1 MSNLL
6 KRGTTTISEERIID
20 YNELIKLKLKN
31 IANDREN
38 HGNVDADGFVNG
50 LKADVVEQL
59 LTGSDEDGETAQSQ
73 EDVNN
78 QIAAALEEA
87 NEQAQTIRDE
97 ANEVLAQAHMEA
109 RKIIEDAKRT
119 GYEQGAQNAREE
131 YNAKADELA
140 RDYEAKK
147 AQLEKE
153 YNDMKASM
161 EPELVETITEV
172 FKKITYTVAEDNKD
186 IIIGLING
194 VMKNTD
200 ISNEF
205 IIKVSPEDYKFLVN
219 NQGKIYCSVSKEV
232 TMDIVEDATMKK
244 NQCIIESDTGVYD
257 CSLDIELNNL
267 IEDIKLLSCLH
278 AEMVSVTSPVHDDNT
293 KSSGKSKWIDKET

>member
-219 NQGKIYCSVSKEV
+219 NQGKIYCSVSQEV

-267 IEDIKLLSCLH
+267 IEDIKLLSCL
-278 AEMVSVTSPVHDDNT
+278 
-293 KSSGKSKWIDKET
+293 

>member
-20 YNELIKLKLKN
+20 YNDLIKLKLKN

-267 IEDIKLLSCLH
+267 IEDIKLLSCL
-278 AEMVSVTSPVHDDNT
+278 
-293 KSSGKSKWIDKET
+293 

>member
-131 YNAKADELA
+131 YN
-140 RDYEAKK
+140 
-147 AQLEKE
+147 
-153 YNDMKASM
+153 DMKASM

-232 TMDIVEDATMKK
+232 TMDIIEDATMKK

-267 IEDIKLLSCLH
+267 IEDIKLLSCL
-278 AEMVSVTSPVHDDNT
+278 
-293 KSSGKSKWIDKET
+293 

>member
-244 NQCIIESDTGVYD
+244 NQCIILLYELVDVFLTFSSSSSICDTGR
-257 CSLDIELNNL
+257 
-267 IEDIKLLSCLH
+267 LSFLAACKVLQ
-278 AEMVSVTSPVHDDNT
+278 ECF
-293 KSSGKSKWIDKET
+293 SKMEFSWNIQTGRKRNCQF

>member
-6 KRGTTTISEERIID
+6 KRGTTFISEERIID

-31 IANDREN
+31 IVSDKES
-38 HGNVDADGFVNG
+38 HSNVDADGFVNG

-59 LTGSDEDGETAQSQ
+59 LTGSEDENEAVDSQ
-73 EDVNN
+73 NPDDVKN
-78 QIAAALEEA
+78 QLAAAIEEA
-87 NEQAQTIRDE
+87 NEQARSIKDE

-109 RKIIEDAKRT
+109 GKIIEDAKRT
-119 GYEQGAQNAREE
+119 GYEQGAYNAREE
-131 YNAKADELA
+131 YESKAEALE
-140 RDYEAKK
+140 REYEQKK

-153 YNDMKASM
+153 YNDLKAAI

-172 FKKITYTVAEDNKD
+172 FRKITYTVAEDNKE

-194 VMKNTD
+194 VMKNSD

-205 IIKVSPEDYKFLVN
+205 VIRVSPDDYRFLVN
-219 NQGKIYCSVSKEV
+219 NQGEIYCAVSKEV
-232 TMDIVEDATMKK
+232 NMDIVEDAAMKK

-267 IEDIKLLSCLH
+267 IRDIKLLSC
-278 AEMVSVTSPVHDDNT
+278 TQ
-293 KSSGKSKWIDKET
+293 

>member
-257 CSLDIELNNL
+257 CGLDIELNNL
-267 IEDIKLLSCLH
+267 IEDIKLLSCL
-278 AEMVSVTSPVHDDNT
+278 
-293 KSSGKSKWIDKET
+293 

>member
-1 MSNLL
+1 LSNLL
-6 KRGTTTISEERIID
+6 KRGTTFISEERIID

-31 IANDREN
+31 IVSDKEN
-38 HGNVDADGFVNG
+38 HSNVDADGFVNG

-59 LTGSDEDGETAQSQ
+59 LTGSEDENEAVDSQ
-73 EDVNN
+73 NPDDVKN
-78 QIAAALEEA
+78 QLAAAIEEA
-87 NEQAQTIRDE
+87 NEQARSIKDE

-109 RKIIEDAKRT
+109 GKIIEDAKRT
-119 GYEQGAQNAREE
+119 GYEQGAYNAREE
-131 YNAKADELA
+131 YESKAEALE
-140 RDYEAKK
+140 REYEQKK

-153 YNDMKASM
+153 YNDLKAAI

-172 FKKITYTVAEDNKD
+172 FRKITYTVAEDNKE

-194 VMKNTD
+194 VMKNSD

-205 IIKVSPEDYKFLVN
+205 VIRVSPDDYRFLVN
-219 NQGKIYCSVSKEV
+219 NQGKIYCAVSKEV
-232 TMDIVEDATMKK
+232 NMDIVEDAAMKK

-267 IEDIKLLSCLH
+267 IRDIKLLSC
-278 AEMVSVTSPVHDDNT
+278 TQ
-293 KSSGKSKWIDKET
+293 

>member
-31 IANDREN
+31 IANNREN

-267 IEDIKLLSCLH
+267 IEDIKLLSCL
-278 AEMVSVTSPVHDDNT
+278 
-293 KSSGKSKWIDKET
+293 

>member
-119 GYEQGAQNAREE
+119 GYEHGAQNAREE

-267 IEDIKLLSCLH
+267 IEDIKLLSCL
-278 AEMVSVTSPVHDDNT
+278 
-293 KSSGKSKWIDKET
+293 

>member
-59 LTGSDEDGETAQSQ
+59 LTGSDEDGEAAQSQ

-267 IEDIKLLSCLH
+267 IEDIKLLSCL
-278 AEMVSVTSPVHDDNT
+278 
-293 KSSGKSKWIDKET
+293 

>member
-219 NQGKIYCSVSKEV
+219 NQGKIYCSVSKEG

-244 NQCIIESDTGVYD
+244 IQCIIESDTGVYD

-267 IEDIKLLSCLH
+267 IEDIKLLSCL
-278 AEMVSVTSPVHDDNT
+278 
-293 KSSGKSKWIDKET
+293 

>member
-59 LTGSDEDGETAQSQ
+59 LTGSDEDGEAAQSQ

-97 ANEVLAQAHMEA
+97 ANEVLTQAHMEA

-267 IEDIKLLSCLH
+267 IEDIKLLSCL
-278 AEMVSVTSPVHDDNT
+278 
-293 KSSGKSKWIDKET
+293 

>member
-131 YNAKADELA
+131 YTAKADELA

-267 IEDIKLLSCLH
+267 IEDIKLLSCL
-278 AEMVSVTSPVHDDNT
+278 
-293 KSSGKSKWIDKET
+293 

>member
-6 KRGTTTISEERIID
+6 KRGTTFISEERIID

-31 IANDREN
+31 IVSDKEN
-38 HGNVDADGFVNG
+38 HSNVDADGFVNG

-59 LTGSDEDGETAQSQ
+59 LTGSEDENEAVDSQ
-73 EDVNN
+73 NPDDVKN
-78 QIAAALEEA
+78 QLAAAIEEA
-87 NEQAQTIRDE
+87 NEQARSIKDE

-109 RKIIEDAKRT
+109 GKIIEDAKRT
-119 GYEQGAQNAREE
+119 GYEQGAYNAREE
-131 YNAKADELA
+131 YESKAEALE
-140 RDYEAKK
+140 REYEQKK

-153 YNDMKASM
+153 YNDMKAAI
-161 EPELVETITEV
+161 EPELVEAITEV
-172 FKKITYTVAEDNKD
+172 FRKITYTVAEDNKE

-194 VMKNTD
+194 VMKNSD

-205 IIKVSPEDYKFLVN
+205 VIRVSPDDYRFLVN
-219 NQGKIYCSVSKEV
+219 NQGKIYCAVSKEV
-232 TMDIVEDATMKK
+232 NMDIVEDAAMKK

-267 IEDIKLLSCLH
+267 IRDIKLLSC
-278 AEMVSVTSPVHDDNT
+278 TQ
-293 KSSGKSKWIDKET
+293 

>member
-1 MSNLL
+1 LSNLL

-97 ANEVLAQAHMEA
+97 ANEVLAQAHMDA

-194 VMKNTD
+194 VIKNTD

-267 IEDIKLLSCLH
+267 IEDIKLLSCL
-278 AEMVSVTSPVHDDNT
+278 
-293 KSSGKSKWIDKET
+293 

>member
-97 ANEVLAQAHMEA
+97 ANEELAQAHMEA

-267 IEDIKLLSCLH
+267 IEDIKLLSCL
-278 AEMVSVTSPVHDDNT
+278 
-293 KSSGKSKWIDKET
+293 

>member
-1 MSNLL
+1 LSNLL

-59 LTGSDEDGETAQSQ
+59 LTGSDEDGEAAQSQ

-267 IEDIKLLSCLH
+267 IEDIKLLSCL
-278 AEMVSVTSPVHDDNT
+278 
-293 KSSGKSKWIDKET
+293 

>member
-6 KRGTTTISEERIID
+6 KRGTTFISEERIID

-31 IANDREN
+31 IVSDKES
-38 HGNVDADGFVNG
+38 HSNVDADGFVNG

-59 LTGSDEDGETAQSQ
+59 LTGSEDENEAVDSQ
-73 EDVNN
+73 NPDDVKN
-78 QIAAALEEA
+78 QLAAAIEEA
-87 NEQAQTIRDE
+87 NVQARSIKDE

-109 RKIIEDAKRT
+109 GKIIEDAKRT
-119 GYEQGAQNAREE
+119 GYEQGACNAREE
-131 YNAKADELA
+131 YESKAEALE
-140 RDYEAKK
+140 REYEQKK

-153 YNDMKASM
+153 YNDLKAAI

-172 FKKITYTVAEDNKD
+172 FRKITYTVAEDNKE

-194 VMKNTD
+194 VMKNSD

-205 IIKVSPEDYKFLVN
+205 VIRVSPDDYRFLVN
-219 NQGKIYCSVSKEV
+219 NQGKIYCAVSKEV
-232 TMDIVEDATMKK
+232 NMDIVEDATMKK

-267 IEDIKLLSCLH
+267 IRDIKLLSC
-278 AEMVSVTSPVHDDNT
+278 TQ
-293 KSSGKSKWIDKET
+293 

>member
-6 KRGTTTISEERIID
+6 KRGTTFISEERIID

-31 IANDREN
+31 IVSDKES
-38 HGNVDADGFVNG
+38 HSNVDADGFVNG

-59 LTGSDEDGETAQSQ
+59 LTGSEGENEAVDSQ
-73 EDVNN
+73 NPDDVKN
-78 QIAAALEEA
+78 QLAAAIEEA
-87 NEQAQTIRDE
+87 NEQARSIKDE

-109 RKIIEDAKRT
+109 GKIIEDAKRT
-119 GYEQGAQNAREE
+119 GYEQGAYNAREE
-131 YNAKADELA
+131 YESKAEALE
-140 RDYEAKK
+140 REYEQKK

-153 YNDMKASM
+153 YNDLKAAI

-172 FKKITYTVAEDNKD
+172 FRKITYTVAEDNKE

-194 VMKNTD
+194 VMKNSD

-205 IIKVSPEDYKFLVN
+205 VIRVSPDDYRFLVN
-219 NQGKIYCSVSKEV
+219 NQGKIYCAVSKEV
-232 TMDIVEDATMKK
+232 NMDIVEDAAMKK

-267 IEDIKLLSCLH
+267 IRDIKLLSC
-278 AEMVSVTSPVHDDNT
+278 TQ
-293 KSSGKSKWIDKET
+293 

>member
-6 KRGTTTISEERIID
+6 KRGTTFISEERIID

-31 IANDREN
+31 IVSDKEN
-38 HGNVDADGFVNG
+38 HSNVDADGFVNG

-59 LTGSDEDGETAQSQ
+59 LTGSEDENEAVDSQ
-73 EDVNN
+73 NPDDVKN
-78 QIAAALEEA
+78 QLAAAIEEA
-87 NEQAQTIRDE
+87 NEQARSIKDE

-109 RKIIEDAKRT
+109 GKIIEDAKRT
-119 GYEQGAQNAREE
+119 GYEQGAYNAREE
-131 YNAKADELA
+131 YESKAEALE
-140 RDYEAKK
+140 REYEQKK

-153 YNDMKASM
+153 YNDLKAAI

-172 FKKITYTVAEDNKD
+172 FRKITYTVAEDNKE

-194 VMKNTD
+194 VMKNSD

-205 IIKVSPEDYKFLVN
+205 VIRVSPDDYRFLVN
-219 NQGKIYCSVSKEV
+219 NQGKIYCAVSKKV
-232 TMDIVEDATMKK
+232 NMDIVEDSAMKK

-267 IEDIKLLSCLH
+267 IRDIKLLSC
-278 AEMVSVTSPVHDDNT
+278 TQ
-293 KSSGKSKWIDKET
+293 

>member
-6 KRGTTTISEERIID
+6 KRGTTFISEERIID

-31 IANDREN
+31 IVSDKES
-38 HGNVDADGFVNG
+38 HSSVDADGFVNG

-59 LTGSDEDGETAQSQ
+59 LTGSEDENEAVDSQ
-73 EDVNN
+73 NPDDVKN
-78 QIAAALEEA
+78 QLAAAIEEA
-87 NEQAQTIRDE
+87 NEQARSIKDE

-109 RKIIEDAKRT
+109 GKIIEDAKRT
-119 GYEQGAQNAREE
+119 GYEQGAYNAREE
-131 YNAKADELA
+131 YESKAEALE
-140 RDYEAKK
+140 REYEQKK

-153 YNDMKASM
+153 YNDLKAAI

-172 FKKITYTVAEDNKD
+172 FRKITYTVAEDNKE

-194 VMKNTD
+194 VMKNSD

-205 IIKVSPEDYKFLVN
+205 VIRVSPDDYRFLVN
-219 NQGKIYCSVSKEV
+219 NQGKIYCAVSKEV
-232 TMDIVEDATMKK
+232 NMDIVEDAAMKK

-267 IEDIKLLSCLH
+267 IRDIKLLSC
-278 AEMVSVTSPVHDDNT
+278 TQ
-293 KSSGKSKWIDKET
+293 

>member
-59 LTGSDEDGETAQSQ
+59 LTGSDEDGEAAQSQ

-109 RKIIEDAKRT
+109 RKIIEDAKRI

-267 IEDIKLLSCLH
+267 IEDIKLLSCL
-278 AEMVSVTSPVHDDNT
+278 
-293 KSSGKSKWIDKET
+293 

>member
-6 KRGTTTISEERIID
+6 KRGTTFISEERIID

-31 IANDREN
+31 IVSDKES
-38 HGNVDADGFVNG
+38 HSNVDADGFVNG

-59 LTGSDEDGETAQSQ
+59 LTGSEDENEAVDSQ
-73 EDVNN
+73 NPDDVKN
-78 QIAAALEEA
+78 QLAAAIEEA
-87 NEQAQTIRDE
+87 TEQARSIKDE

-109 RKIIEDAKRT
+109 GKIIEDAKRT
-119 GYEQGAQNAREE
+119 GYEQGAYNAREE
-131 YNAKADELA
+131 YESKAEALE
-140 RDYEAKK
+140 REYEQKK

-153 YNDMKASM
+153 YNDLKAAI

-172 FKKITYTVAEDNKD
+172 FRKITYTVAEDNKE

-194 VMKNTD
+194 VMKNSD

-205 IIKVSPEDYKFLVN
+205 VIRVSPDDYRFLVN
-219 NQGKIYCSVSKEV
+219 NQGKIYCAVSKEV
-232 TMDIVEDATMKK
+232 NMDIVEDAAMKK

-267 IEDIKLLSCLH
+267 IRDIKLLSC
-278 AEMVSVTSPVHDDNT
+278 TQ
-293 KSSGKSKWIDKET
+293 

>member
-6 KRGTTTISEERIID
+6 KRGTTTIREERIID

-267 IEDIKLLSCLH
+267 IEDIKLLSCL
-278 AEMVSVTSPVHDDNT
+278 
-293 KSSGKSKWIDKET
+293 

>member
-6 KRGTTTISEERIID
+6 KRGTTFISEERIID

-31 IANDREN
+31 IVSDKEN
-38 HGNVDADGFVNG
+38 HSNVDADGFVNG

-59 LTGSDEDGETAQSQ
+59 LTGSEDENEAVDSQ
-73 EDVNN
+73 NPDDVKN
-78 QIAAALEEA
+78 QLAAAIEEA
-87 NEQAQTIRDE
+87 NEQARSIKDE

-109 RKIIEDAKRT
+109 GKIIEDAKRT
-119 GYEQGAQNAREE
+119 GYEQGAYNAREE
-131 YNAKADELA
+131 YESKAEALE
-140 RDYEAKK
+140 REYEQKK

-153 YNDMKASM
+153 YNDLKAAI

-172 FKKITYTVAEDNKD
+172 FRKITYTVAEDNKE

-194 VMKNTD
+194 VMKNSD

-205 IIKVSPEDYKFLVN
+205 VIRVSPDDYRFLVN
-219 NQGKIYCSVSKEV
+219 NQGKIYCAVSKEV
-232 TMDIVEDATMKK
+232 NMDIVEDAAMKK

-267 IEDIKLLSCLH
+267 IRDIKLLSC
-278 AEMVSVTSPVHDDNT
+278 TQ
-293 KSSGKSKWIDKET
+293 

>member
-205 IIKVSPEDYKFLVN
+205 IIKLSPEDYKFLVN

-267 IEDIKLLSCLH
+267 IEDIKLLSCL
-278 AEMVSVTSPVHDDNT
+278 
-293 KSSGKSKWIDKET
+293 

>member
-6 KRGTTTISEERIID
+6 KRGTTVISEERIID

-31 IANDREN
+31 IVDDKEN
-38 HGNVDADGFVNG
+38 HENVDADGFVNG
-50 LKADVVEQL
+50 IKADVVEQL
-59 LTGSDEDGETAQSQ
+59 LTGSEDDEADTDSQ
-73 EDVNN
+73 NTEDVKN
-78 QIAAALEEA
+78 QLAAAIEEA
-87 NEQAQTIRDE
+87 NEQAKSIKDE
-97 ANEVLAQAHMEA
+97 ANEVLAQAHIEA
-109 RKIIEDAKRT
+109 GKIIEDAKRT

-131 YNAKADELA
+131 YQAKADELE

-147 AQLEKE
+147 QQLEEE
-153 YNDMKASM
+153 YNNMKAAM

-172 FKKITYTVAEDNKD
+172 FRKITYTVAEDNKD

-194 VMKNTD
+194 VIKNTD

-205 IIKVSPEDYKFLVN
+205 IIKVSPDDYKFLVN
-219 NQGKIYCSVSKEV
+219 NQGKIYCSLSKEV
-232 TMDIVEDATMKK
+232 SMDIVEDKSMKK

-267 IEDIKLLSCLH
+267 IKAIKLLSCTH
-278 AEMVSVTSPVHDDNT
+278 
-293 KSSGKSKWIDKET
+293 

>member
-6 KRGTTTISEERIID
+6 KRGTTFISEERIID

-31 IANDREN
+31 IVSDKEN
-38 HGNVDADGFVNG
+38 HSNVDEDGFVNG

-59 LTGSDEDGETAQSQ
+59 LTGSEDENEAVDSQ
-73 EDVNN
+73 NPDDVKN
-78 QIAAALEEA
+78 QLAAAIEEA
-87 NEQAQTIRDE
+87 NEQARSIKDE

-109 RKIIEDAKRT
+109 GKIIEDAKRT
-119 GYEQGAQNAREE
+119 GYEQGAYNAREE
-131 YNAKADELA
+131 YESKAEALE
-140 RDYEAKK
+140 REYEQKK

-153 YNDMKASM
+153 YNDLKAAI

-172 FKKITYTVAEDNKD
+172 FRKITYTVAEDNKE

-194 VMKNTD
+194 VMKNSD

-205 IIKVSPEDYKFLVN
+205 VIRVSPDDYRFLVN
-219 NQGKIYCSVSKEV
+219 NQGKIYCAVSKEV
-232 TMDIVEDATMKK
+232 NMDIVEDAAMKK

-267 IEDIKLLSCLH
+267 IRDIKLLSC
-278 AEMVSVTSPVHDDNT
+278 TQ
-293 KSSGKSKWIDKET
+293 

>member
-153 YNDMKASM
+153 YNDMKASI

-267 IEDIKLLSCLH
+267 IEDIKLLSCL
-278 AEMVSVTSPVHDDNT
+278 
-293 KSSGKSKWIDKET
+293 

>member
-97 ANEVLAQAHMEA
+97 ANEVLAQAHMDA

-232 TMDIVEDATMKK
+232 TMDIVEDAAMKK

-267 IEDIKLLSCLH
+267 IKDIKLLSCL
-278 AEMVSVTSPVHDDNT
+278 
-293 KSSGKSKWIDKET
+293 

>member
-140 RDYEAKK
+140 
-147 AQLEKE
+147 
-153 YNDMKASM
+153 
-161 EPELVETITEV
+161 EV

-267 IEDIKLLSCLH
+267 IEDIKLLSCL
-278 AEMVSVTSPVHDDNT
+278 
-293 KSSGKSKWIDKET
+293 

>member
-59 LTGSDEDGETAQSQ
+59 ITGSDEDGETAQSQ

-267 IEDIKLLSCLH
+267 IEDIKLLSCL
-278 AEMVSVTSPVHDDNT
+278 
-293 KSSGKSKWIDKET
+293 

>member
-6 KRGTTTISEERIID
+6 KRGTTFISEERIID

-31 IANDREN
+31 IVSDKES
-38 HGNVDADGFVNG
+38 HSSVDADGFVNG

-59 LTGSDEDGETAQSQ
+59 LTGSEDENEGVDSQ
-73 EDVNN
+73 NPDDIKN
-78 QIAAALEEA
+78 QLAAAIEEA
-87 NEQAQTIRDE
+87 NEQARSIKDE

-109 RKIIEDAKRT
+109 GKIIEDAKRT
-119 GYEQGAQNAREE
+119 GYEQGACNAREE
-131 YNAKADELA
+131 YESKAEALE
-140 RDYEAKK
+140 REYEQKK

-153 YNDMKASM
+153 YNDLKAAI

-172 FKKITYTVAEDNKD
+172 FRKITYTVAEDNKE

-194 VMKNTD
+194 VMKNSD

-205 IIKVSPEDYKFLVN
+205 VIRVSPDDYRFLVN
-219 NQGKIYCSVSKEV
+219 NQGKIYCAVSKEV
-232 TMDIVEDATMKK
+232 NMDIVEDAAMKK

-267 IEDIKLLSCLH
+267 IRDIKLLSC
-278 AEMVSVTSPVHDDNT
+278 TQ
-293 KSSGKSKWIDKET
+293 

>member
-50 LKADVVEQL
+50 LKADVFEQL
-59 LTGSDEDGETAQSQ
+59 LTGSDEDGEAAQSQ

-267 IEDIKLLSCLH
+267 IEDIKLLSCL
-278 AEMVSVTSPVHDDNT
+278 
-293 KSSGKSKWIDKET
+293 

>member
-6 KRGTTTISEERIID
+6 KRGTTFISEERIID

-31 IANDREN
+31 IVSDKES
-38 HGNVDADGFVNG
+38 HSNVDADVFVNG

-59 LTGSDEDGETAQSQ
+59 LTGSEDENEAVDSQ
-73 EDVNN
+73 NPDDVKN
-78 QIAAALEEA
+78 QLAAAIEEA
-87 NEQAQTIRDE
+87 NEQARSIKDE

-109 RKIIEDAKRT
+109 GKIIEDAKRT
-119 GYEQGAQNAREE
+119 GYEQGACNAREE
-131 YNAKADELA
+131 YESKAEALE
-140 RDYEAKK
+140 REYEQKK

-153 YNDMKASM
+153 YNDLKAAI

-172 FKKITYTVAEDNKD
+172 FRKITYTVAEDNKE

-194 VMKNTD
+194 VMKNSD

-205 IIKVSPEDYKFLVN
+205 VIRVSPDDYRFLVN
-219 NQGKIYCSVSKEV
+219 NQGKIYCAVSKEV
-232 TMDIVEDATMKK
+232 NMDIVEDAAMKK

-267 IEDIKLLSCLH
+267 IRDIKLLSC
-278 AEMVSVTSPVHDDNT
+278 TQ
-293 KSSGKSKWIDKET
+293 

>member
-87 NEQAQTIRDE
+87 NEQVQTIRDE

-267 IEDIKLLSCLH
+267 IEDIKLLSCL
-278 AEMVSVTSPVHDDNT
+278 
-293 KSSGKSKWIDKET
+293 